1 MPVCFARHT
10 HSPQTTSRTADRHVC
25 PTARQSTKHTMS
37 SAILL
42 IAHGSRRAAANAD
55 LVQLA
60 ETVRTRC
67 PDDIVEIAYLELTEP
82 TIPQGAARCVERGAT
97 DVRMS
102 PFFLSAGTHIA
113 EDLTGFQAEFAT
125 QFPGVR
131 FQLCPPLGLHPL
143 LVEALLERMDEVW
156 SAEVASPS
164 T

>member
-1 MPVCFARHT
+1 MP
-10 HSPQTTSRTADRHVC
+10 
-25 PTARQSTKHTMS
+25 

-60 ETVRTRC
+60 ETVRNCR

-97 DVRMS
+97 QVRMS

-113 EDLTGFQAEFAT
+113 EDLTGFQSEFIA
-125 QFPGVR
+125 QYPGVS

-143 LVEALLERMDEVW
+143 LVQALLDRMQEVW
-156 SAEVASPS
+156 NKG
-164 T
+164 